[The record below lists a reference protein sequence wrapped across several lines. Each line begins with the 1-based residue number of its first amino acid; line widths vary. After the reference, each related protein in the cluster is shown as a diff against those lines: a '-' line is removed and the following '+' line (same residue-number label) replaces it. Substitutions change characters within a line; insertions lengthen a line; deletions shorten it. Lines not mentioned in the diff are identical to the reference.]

1 MTPEQRKLKRARL
14 IQRVRAVERSQSAA
28 AASEAEATR
37 ARLSGVAE
45 RTRSLAQHYSR
56 QDGALVASDLRS
68 GKVMRDHLQQLSQ
81 ISAQQAQE
89 ADERSEVVRQEFAQ
103 SDRRL
108 RRAEED
114 TRDLVRQ
121 IVTALAKD

>member
-37 ARLSGVAE
+37 ARLSGVAA
-45 RTRSLAQHYSR
+45 RTRSLAEHYAR
-56 QDGALVASDLRS
+56 QNGALVAADLRS
-68 GKVMRDHLQQLSQ
+68 GKVMRDHLLQLSQ
-81 ISAQQAQE
+81 ISAQQAEE
-89 ADERSEVVRQEFAQ
+89 ADQRSEVVRQEFAQ

-108 RRAEED
+108 RRAEEE
-114 TRDLVRQ
+114 TRELVRS

>member
-37 ARLSGVAE
+37 ARLSGVAA
-45 RTRSLAQHYSR
+45 RTRSLAEHYAR
-56 QDGALVASDLRS
+56 QSGVLVAADLRS
-68 GKVMRDHLQQLSQ
+68 GKVMRDHLLQLSQ
-81 ISAQQAQE
+81 ISAQQAEE
-89 ADERSEVVRQEFAQ
+89 ADQRSEIVRQEFAQ

-108 RRAEED
+108 RRAEEE
-114 TRDLVRQ
+114 TRELVRS